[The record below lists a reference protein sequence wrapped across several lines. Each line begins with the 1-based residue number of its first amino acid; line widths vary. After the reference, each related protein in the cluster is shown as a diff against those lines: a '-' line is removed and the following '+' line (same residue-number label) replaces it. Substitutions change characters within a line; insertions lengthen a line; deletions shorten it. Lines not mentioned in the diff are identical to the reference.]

1 MKTPKDIIQFI
12 LRPLVVLVLFICAFF
27 FFLSPASPFSLN
39 LEMIRSHIATL
50 GYWGPLYFIL
60 SVVILELFS
69 FPMVPL
75 IMTAGIL
82 FGKLGGVFISVVATT
97 SSALVSWAI
106 ARYLVKDAFRNRILA
121 KLGAF
126 SSFLLQKSSLH
137 IAVSRSLPVPF
148 SITSYASGFIYKDIK
163 PVFWGNIA
171 GITPWCFI
179 YTWLSGYLLDNKL
192 IVIFFILMLILLIET
207 ILYLYWQKKKSP
219 VIDQVL
225 HE

>member
-1 MKTPKDIIQFI
+1 MKVSKEIFQFV
-12 LRPLVVLVLFICAFF
+12 LRPLIVLIVFTCIFF
-27 FFLSPASPFSLN
+27 FFISPGSPFSLN
-39 LEMIRSHIATL
+39 LQTVRSQIISL
-50 GYWGPLYFIL
+50 GYWGPVYFIL
-60 SVVILELFS
+60 SVIILELFS

-82 FGKLGGVFISVVATT
+82 FGKLGGTFISVVATT

-106 ARYLVKDAFRNRILA
+106 ARYLVKDAFRDWVLSR
-121 KLGAF
+121 LGAF
-126 SSFLLQKSSLH
+126 SSFLLQKSYLH
-137 IAVSRSLPVPF
+137 IAVSKSLPVPF
-148 SITSYASGFIYKDIK
+148 GITSYASGFIYKDIK
-163 PVFWGNIA
+163 PVCWGNVV

-207 ILYLYWQKKKSP
+207 ALYLYWQRKKSP
-219 VIDQVL
+219 VIEHVL